1 MADPAAIID
10 FTQYA
15 NVSALVSGCI
25 KSTEP
30 KSLTMMM
37 PKSPICRSSP
47 NLAPAACCFLG
58 VPESNPASVTVA
70 ACTTCGQLEV
80 ELRISVFADDGGAIS
95 PRPGRWEIVGGDGAE
110 HSEHVSSFN
119 NSQRSNSRSLRLPH
133 LGRARAS
140 RACEARSRPA
150 LARNFFLLGIG
161 PHYRAGVEDLLGLV
175 H

>member
-25 KSTEP
+25 KGTEP

-58 VPESNPASVTVA
+58 VPESNPANVTVA
-70 ACTTCGQLEV
+70 ACTTCGRLEV

-133 LGRARAS
+133 PGRARAS